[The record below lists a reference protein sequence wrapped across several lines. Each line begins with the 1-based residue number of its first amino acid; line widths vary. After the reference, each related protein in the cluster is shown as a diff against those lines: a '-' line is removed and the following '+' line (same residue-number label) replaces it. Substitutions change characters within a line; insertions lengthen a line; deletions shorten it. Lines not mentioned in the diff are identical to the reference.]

1 MDIKEPL
8 SDVVA
13 RYLARKPKLKVNEY
27 LTRLICDAGIEV
39 TEGDISIAYDEY
51 DVVMDGGIELWVVP
65 AERVGYVFKL
75 DNITLGD
82 IVKDNLGL
90 SAETDLGIPKSR
102 IQRRVSPN
110 LKVVPVKSPEGE
122 LEGWGIEIISDDIVQ
137 IIKSEFVK
145 GYLGHEYSFH
155 VGGGPEGGWLLTVG
169 ETTRMLDLFDV
180 VALAR
185 YFMSRPGYWGGVD
198 WLNLLRGELEVGE
211 GMVYS

>member
-1 MDIKEPL
+1 MGIKEPL
-8 SDVVA
+8 SDVVT
-13 RYLARKPKLKVNEY
+13 RHLNRKPKLKVNEY

-39 TEGDISIAYDEY
+39 AEGDITITYDEY
-51 DVVMDGGIELWVVP
+51 TVVMDGGIELCLY

-110 LKVVPVKSPEGE
+110 LIVVPVKSPTGE

-137 IIKSEFVK
+137 AIKCEFVK
-145 GYLGHEYSFH
+145 GYLGHEYGFH

-169 ETTRMLDLFDV
+169 ESTHLLDLFDM

-185 YFMSRPGYWGGVD
+185 YFMSRPDDGDTVN
-198 WLNLLRGELEVGE
+198 WLNLLRGK
-211 GMVYS
+211 